1 MSFLTYLIS
10 GLSLGSIYAIIALG
24 YTMVYGIAKMLNFAH
39 GDFIMVGCY
48 IIFSVTASLGGN
60 PLLGILVAVV
70 LCTILGITTEFVQ
83 DNQSISKK
91 GVLRGLHFQK
101 NHPQAKLVRVV
112 SGKIY
117 DVAVDLRNNSP
128 TFAKYFG
135 LILDSEKNNMLY
147 ISEGFAHGF
156 YVLSDTA
163 IVSYKCSDFYHPED
177 EDGIIWNDKTL
188 SINWKNECDF
198 INPVLSEKD
207 LNRPVFDKEK
217 IYFNF

>member
-1 MSFLTYLIS
+1 MAFKFIETPIKGLIQIKCEIFNDDR
-10 GLSLGSIYAIIALG
+10 GAFFE
-24 YTMVYGIAKMLNFAH
+24 NFSKKEFEKA
-39 GDFIMVGCY
+39 
-48 IIFSVTASLGGN
+48 
-60 PLLGILVAVV
+60 
-70 LCTILGITTEFVQ
+70 GITTEFVQ

-101 NHPQAKLVRVV
+101 NYPQAKIVRVV